1 MLAALGRRDADR
13 LIELSHPDV
22 ELHSF
27 FATFGDEGVFRGH
40 DGTRRYMAEL
50 DEALEVG
57 YAEVDDGLACGQL
70 AVFVGRIHYRGRE
83 SHLEA
88 SAEAGWVLVFRDDK
102 LARFQ
107 AFRDPERV
115 LERVHEL

>member
-1 MLAALGRRDADR
+1 MLGALGRRDTDR

-22 ELHSF
+22 EWHSF
-27 FATFGDEGVFRGH
+27 FASFGDQGVFRGH

-50 DEALEVG
+50 DEALEAG

-83 SHLEA
+83 SHLERPRRRGGYSSSATA
-88 SAEAGWVLVFRDDK
+88 SSPASRRSASRS
-102 LARFQ
+102 
-107 AFRDPERV
+107 AFSKA
-115 LERVHEL
+115 